1 MSAHI
6 DFQVLNKRQTVG
18 PQIVALHDAVRHVA
32 KICRNGSARKRAPRA
47 RVEPRMD
54 TWQPSCFSL
63 AGRWRERQ
71 TAPSTLQTVRHR
83 PRRFLA
89 WMSFVL
95 PILKVTAST
104 RKKKAFYSFNYL
116 QQMPVNR
123 CAALPER
130 MEGVIVPQ
138 LPGMAAA
145 ETPLYPGCRIVICK
159 PVSAGSLP
167 VLFCSSCLSLRDRF
181 C

>member
-1 MSAHI
+1 MSQVCHRQLPALQMSAHI

-104 RKKKAFYSFNYL
+104 RKKKRLFFRL
-116 QQMPVNR
+116 TICNR
-123 CAALPER
+123 CLSTDA
-130 MEGVIVPQ
+130 Q
-138 LPGMAAA
+138 
-145 ETPLYPGCRIVICK
+145 LYPKGWRE
-159 PVSAGSLP
+159 
-167 VLFCSSCLSLRDRF
+167 
-181 C
+181 